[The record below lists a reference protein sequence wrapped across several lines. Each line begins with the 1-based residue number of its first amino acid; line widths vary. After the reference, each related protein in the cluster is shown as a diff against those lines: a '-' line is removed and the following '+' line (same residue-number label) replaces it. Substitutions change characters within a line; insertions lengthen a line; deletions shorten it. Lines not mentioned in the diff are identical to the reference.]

1 MASVGERAG
10 YRVMAA
16 NRFVKSATT
25 KTPVPNSRNELER
38 MLTRYGCSSF
48 STQSDYETGRI
59 VVGFVVP
66 DSREE
71 GAVRIPVRLEINSR
85 EVCRALYGPLK
96 AGQGWTEHG
105 IAQAERVAW
114 RQLVLWVDA
123 ALSAAAAGVQKI
135 SEAFFA
141 HTLVRDSEGRV
152 SRMVDHLDQATGGSW
167 KALLPPA
174 SGGGR

>member
-1 MASVGERAG
+1 MAT
-10 YRVMAA
+10 

-25 KTPVPNSRNELER
+25 KTPVANSRSELER

-59 VVGFVVP
+59 MVGFVVP
-66 DSREE
+66 DSMEA
-71 GAVRIPVRLEINSR
+71 GAIRIPVRLEINSR
-85 EVCRALYGPLK
+85 EVCRALYGPLP
-96 AGQGWTEHG
+96 QGEHWTEHG

-135 SEAFFA
+135 SEAFLA
-141 HTLVRDSEGRV
+141 HTLIRDGEGRV
-152 SRMVDHLDQATGGSW
+152 HRVVDQMDQAAGGNW
-167 KALLPPA
+167 RALLPA
-174 SGGGR
+174 STGESSR